1 MLLRLLPPPITYYY
15 NNSRYFIVVFY
26 KEPSSKKTLQ
36 QCEVVFNKHVPNWY
50 KGVENFFAAGM
61 AKTHHPTPC

>member
-1 MLLRLLPPPITYYY
+1 
-15 NNSRYFIVVFY
+15 VFY